1 MSTESTFSAQPEPT
15 GTGGGQ
21 SGTPQD
27 KRPPTPPDG
36 SAGSAGSG
44 KPAREADPAA
54 GRDLPDENGE
64 PPSTRQPGN
73 PDASEPPV
81 ENF

>member
-1 MSTESTFSAQPEPT
+1 MATEPKPESQTSQAQT
-15 GTGGGQ
+15 GSNPGTAAPGNQ
-21 SGTPQD
+21 PHGTPEND
-27 KRPPTPPDG
+27 KQRG
-36 SAGSAGSG
+36 
-44 KPAREADPAA
+44 ADPAG

-64 PPSTRQPGN
+64 PPSVRQPGD